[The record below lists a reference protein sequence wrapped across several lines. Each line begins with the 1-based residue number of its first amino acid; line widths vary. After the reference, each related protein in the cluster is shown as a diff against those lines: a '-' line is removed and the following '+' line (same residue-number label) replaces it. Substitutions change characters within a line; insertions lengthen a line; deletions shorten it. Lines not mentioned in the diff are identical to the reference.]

1 MKYDFE
7 ATFKKFVKE
16 FPGELVAES
25 DVRNADFFFPQDNIV
40 AELKTLQ
47 EDARQEYEIKL
58 RDRAADW
65 QRRRLML
72 IYGTVSISLE
82 TVPEVCQR
90 EWLGILQPP
99 IENIIRK
106 ANRQIRSTKQSKNC
120 LDARGLLLIAND
132 GNFLHTS
139 PNDYMILVARIL
151 GKRDQKGQ
159 PRFPHIH
166 GVVYFSY
173 RIRSRDEGL
182 PFWAPGYVKRGGDPA
197 MTEFQQRLRLGWFS
211 YLSKISFDAD

>member
-16 FPGELVAES
+16 FPGELVSES
-25 DVRNADFFFPQDNIV
+25 DIRNADFFFPQDNVV

-58 RDRAADW
+58 RERAADW

-72 IYGTVSISLE
+72 IYGTVSISLQ
-82 TVPEVCQR
+82 TVPPVCQL

-120 LDARGLLLIAND
+120 TDARGLVLIAND

-139 PNDYMILVARIL
+139 PMDYMTLVARVL
-151 GKRDQKGQ
+151 AKKDQNGQ

-182 PFWAPGYVKRGGDPA
+182 PFWFAGQVERGDPA
-197 MTEFQQRLRLGWFS
+197 MMAFQQRLQQGWFA
-211 YLSKISFDAD
+211 YLSKTSFNQD

>member
-16 FPGELVAES
+16 FSGEIVPES
-25 DVRNADFFFPQDNIV
+25 DTQNADFFFSQDNVV

-47 EDARQEYEIKL
+47 EDARQEYATKL
-58 RDRAADW
+58 RERAADW

-72 IYGTVSISLE
+72 IYGTVSISLQ
-82 TVPEVCQR
+82 TVPQVCQL

-106 ANRQIRSTKQSKNC
+106 ANRQIRSTKQSKKC
-120 LDARGLLLIAND
+120 TDAKGLLLIAND

-139 PNDYMILVARIL
+139 PTDYMTLVARIL
-151 GKRDQKGQ
+151 AKKDQNGQ

-173 RIRSRDEGL
+173 RIRSRNEGL
-182 PFWAPGYVKRGGDPA
+182 PFWVAGYVKRGGDPA
-197 MTEFQQRLRLGWFS
+197 MTAFQHRLQRGWFS
-211 YLSKISFDAD
+211 YLSTISFDAD